1 MKFTKA
7 SAAALTLPASKTDH
21 FEWDDVTP
29 GFGVRLRGPD
39 KKVWYAQLALAFHAD
54 DQQSAHQLQ
63 QKAKL
68 VARVLDLNRRIQPG
82 SVATM
87 ADLDRIRDGISK

>member
-39 KKVWYAQLALAFHAD
+39 KKVWYAQLD
-54 DQQSAHQLQ
+54 G
-63 QKAKL
+63 
-68 VARVLDLNRRIQPG
+68 VTGRVQP
-82 SVATM
+82 SW
-87 ADLDRIRDGISK
+87 